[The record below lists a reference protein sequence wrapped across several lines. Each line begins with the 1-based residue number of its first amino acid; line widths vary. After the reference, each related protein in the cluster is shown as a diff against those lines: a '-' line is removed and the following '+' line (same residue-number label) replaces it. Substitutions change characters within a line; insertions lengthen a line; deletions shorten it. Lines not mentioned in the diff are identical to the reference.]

1 MHIAQLEVAGE
12 GKVHPQ
18 ESNHDDVALHC
29 DSRNLPHLTLRAHQR
44 ALSMTTLPL
53 RARCALAAIAL
64 TTDCRRPFK
73 EIFAHRDYLA
83 ERAGISERTWYRAE
97 ADLIKAGLITINDQS
112 RKARHARF
120 GSAYIFL
127 TEIAAKLLGL
137 IGAPLKATPKH
148 QRLSEDKLSAEQYA
162 KQSDSSSARVE
173 CEPAEISVSESAS
186 FDSPSATKADP
197 YTNDLYQSPSSQ
209 KRQQG
214 ALPRDLERLLS
225 LGFHKN
231 LVFKLMKEARV
242 AGKFL
247 SDVVECCWEP
257 LKKANRPIPY
267 LRALL
272 AKTVDFSH
280 QARQRAA
287 DDQRSED
294 QSREKNELTEIV
306 SKAAGKTFIDDALD
320 LVVTFNDAGNA
331 AEVMQPGESR
341 PRYAAGGALL
351 DLARGIR
358 DGRLQRHAADGAQQS
373 MNVRGHEPAVPSL
386 PTRDKSVSLM
396 HAGLMRNLLKRA
408 TFAAA

>member
-1 MHIAQLEVAGE
+1 MSIAQHTVASEGDAHPLENQSSHSA
-12 GKVHPQ
+12 
-18 ESNHDDVALHC
+18 SASSISC
-29 DSRNLPHLTLRAHQR
+29 CTRNLPHLTLRAHQR

-53 RARCALAAIAL
+53 RARCALASVVL
-64 TTDCRRPFK
+64 TVDCRRPLK
-73 EIFAHRDYLA
+73 EVFAHRDYLS
-83 ERAGISERTWYRAE
+83 ERAGMSERTWYRAE
-97 ADLIKAGLITINDQS
+97 ADLVKAGLVTIAEQG
-112 RKARHARF
+112 RKARHGRF
-120 GSAYIFL
+120 GSAYIYL
-127 TEIAAKLLGL
+127 TETAAKLLGL
-137 IGAPLKATPKH
+137 IGAPDLKARATNADGEPAAKQH
-148 QRLSEDKLSAEQYA
+148 QRQAATQSSEVES
-162 KQSDSSSARVE
+162 SDIL
-173 CEPAEISVSESAS
+173 PESADS
-186 FDSPSATKADP
+186 FISPSATKADP
-197 YTNDLYQSPSSQ
+197 YTNDFYQSPSFQ

-231 LVFKLMKEARV
+231 LIFKLMKEARV

-287 DDQRSED
+287 DEQRSEN

-306 SKAAGKTFIDDALD
+306 SKAAGKTFIDNALD

-341 PRYAAGGALL
+341 PRYAAGSALL